1 MLPSVLGHGSR
12 SMKDKAVGRGGREAM
27 GSFVLVVVSRV
38 YMAQGFLYV
47 TRISRNEFLG
57 RKREME
63 AE

>member
-1 MLPSVLGHGSR
+1 
-12 SMKDKAVGRGGREAM
+12 MKDKAVGRGGREAM